1 MEKELNYRLV
11 MELIFEK
18 LLRNH
23 ERYRDK
29 YPHISNL
36 MSDGEKLDYEPM
48 DNNLWTSSF
57 FPGEMLLAYYATGD
71 RIFLSD
77 KDRYLDSFENRLDKK
92 IGISHDLGF
101 LYSLT
106 CVALSRL
113 TEDKRAKEIAA
124 KAADE
129 LYLRYNKRGKFIQA
143 WGEMNVGNP
152 YVLIIADTMLNLPL
166 LYQSEDPRHVEAAFE
181 HAVTASKTIVREDY
195 SSFHT
200 YQMDPLTGKAIEG
213 RTHQGFRDSS
223 TWARGQ
229 AWIVYGYALSYLYTK
244 NKDFLNIAC
253 NAADYFLENLPK
265 DNVAYWDFSFTDK
278 VPDIKDTSAAAIL
291 ACGFL
296 ELSDRLSDPVKAE
309 EYKKTAKA
317 IVKSLYDNYFW
328 HDMNSPVVLTNGMY
342 HRDLGSVGTSWG
354 DYFFFEAIARLE
366 GNHVRFW

>member
-1 MEKELNYRLV
+1 MEKEINYRLV
-11 MELIFEK
+11 TELIFEK

-23 ERYRDK
+23 ERYKNK

-36 MSDGEKLDYEPM
+36 MSEGGRLDYEPM

-57 FPGEMLLAYYATGD
+57 FPGEMLLAYSLTGAKEF
-71 RIFLSD
+71 IAD
-77 KDRYLDSFENRLDKK
+77 KKSYLDSFEKRLNEH

-106 CVALSRL
+106 CVALYKL

-129 LYLRYNKRGKFIQA
+129 LYHRFNRKGNYIQA
-143 WGEMNVGNP
+143 WGKMNVGDP

-166 LYQSEDPRHVEAAFE
+166 LYQSEDPKHAEAAML
-181 HAVTASKTIVREDY
+181 HARTASRTIVRKDF

-200 YQMDPLTGKAIEG
+200 YLMDPMSGSAIEG

-229 AWIVYGYALSYLYTK
+229 AWIVYGYALSYSYTK
-244 NKDFLNIAC
+244 DKEFLNIAC
-253 NAADYFLENLPK
+253 KAADYFLERLPK
-265 DNVAYWDFSFTDK
+265 DKVAYWDLSFNDA
-278 VPDIKDTSAAAIL
+278 VPDIRDSSAAAIL
-291 ACGFL
+291 ACGLL
-296 ELSDRLSDPVKAE
+296 ELSVLLDDHIKI
-309 EYKKTAKA
+309 KKYIRTAKE
-317 IVKSLYDNYFW
+317 IVSSLYENYFN

-342 HRDLGSVGTSWG
+342 HRELGSVGTSWG
-354 DYFFFEAIARLE
+354 DYFFLEALARLLD
-366 GNHVRFW
+366 NHVRFW

>member
-36 MSDGEKLDYEPM
+36 MTDENKLDYEPM

-71 RIFLSD
+71 TVFLSD
-77 KDRYLDSFENRLDKK
+77 KDSYLDSFENRLDKR

-124 KAADE
+124 RAADE

-143 WGEMNVGNP
+143 WGEMNIGNP

-166 LYQSEDPRHVEAAFE
+166 LYQSSDPRHVAAAFD
-181 HAVTASKTIVREDY
+181 HAETASKTIVREDY

-200 YQMDPLTGKAIEG
+200 YQMEPLTGKAIEG

-244 NKDFLNIAC
+244 NKDFLDIAC

-265 DNVAYWDFSFTDK
+265 DKVAYWDLSFTDK

-291 ACGFL
+291 ACGLL
-296 ELSDRLSDPVKAE
+296 ELSDRVSEPHRAE
-309 EYKKTAKA
+309 VYKKAAKEIA
-317 IVKSLYDNYFW
+317 KSLYEKYFW